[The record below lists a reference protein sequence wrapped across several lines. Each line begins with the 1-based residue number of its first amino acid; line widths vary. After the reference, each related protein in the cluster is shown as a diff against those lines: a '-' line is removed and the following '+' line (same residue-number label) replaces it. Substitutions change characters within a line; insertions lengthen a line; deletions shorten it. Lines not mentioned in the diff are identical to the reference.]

1 MIVPKLWAVRRRE
14 PCRLVSEERSCKGV
28 WFISRRFKCH
38 SPSFPSNTRNPCK
51 HQVCSL
57 QFSRSL
63 RAFLDVSHPMFCFTE
78 LVMRRESN
86 PYPTLWTSLE
96 IFVKGLGLDSYL
108 FVCKRV
114 WGYRLQR
121 LTISPPN
128 DVKISFCFFQ
138 YECLVSSVL
147 CIKIS

>member
-1 MIVPKLWAVRRRE
+1 MIVPKLWAVRRWE
-14 PCRLVSEERSCKGV
+14 PCRLVSEGRPCKGV

-38 SPSFPSNTRNPCK
+38 SPPFPSNTRNPCK

-78 LVMRRESN
+78 LVMHREPN
-86 PYPTLWTSLE
+86 PFPTSWTSLE
-96 IFVKGLGLDSYL
+96 NFVRGLGLDSNL
-108 FVCKRV
+108 VVCKRV

-138 YECLVSSVL
+138 YECLVCSVL
-147 CIKIS
+147 CTKIS